1 MMVNFIF
8 IFVQLVDMKIREE
21 RKELTKIKR
30 ELIRLQKRGKIF
42 KNPIQYKFFVNKT
55 LESFFIK

>member
-8 IFVQLVDMKIREE
+8 IFVQLVDMKIREK

-42 KNPIQYKFFVNKT
+42 KNPTQYKFFVNKT